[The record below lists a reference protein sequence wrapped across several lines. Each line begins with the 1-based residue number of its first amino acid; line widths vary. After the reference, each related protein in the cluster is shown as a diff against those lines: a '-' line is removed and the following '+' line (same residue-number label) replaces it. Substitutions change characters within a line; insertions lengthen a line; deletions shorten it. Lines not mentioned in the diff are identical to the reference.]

1 MFVYNTSF
9 PVNSGDRVRL
19 TGTVT
24 NVTAGGFSNMT
35 EITTLTALEVCST
48 GISVTPTLVNL
59 PESADPTTYLERYEG
74 MLVTFPET
82 LTVQQNYFQGR
93 YGQLTLGDGRLF
105 QINNFSLGGNLE
117 APLSAVV
124 LDDGTTTQNRNPIPY
139 LPVDGAVRAGNTVT
153 TGLTGVL
160 DNGQINTSTS
170 ATAWPL
176 AYYRLQ
182 PLNPAG
188 VTFDATVNARTATP
202 PVVGGRLTVVGTNVL
217 NYFTTLDI
225 EPARSTAPYDGGSNT
240 PRGADT
246 AIEFT
251 RQQAKIVAMLAGM
264 GADVFGLTEI
274 EAWDGANAGL
284 GAGQALVDALNAVV
298 GAGTYAVI
306 ADPVLGHFDPL
317 TDLDSDYIQN
327 VIIYN
332 TLTVTPVGA
341 SMSVDDIIFD
351 RSPFAQEFEEISSG
365 EQFVVVVNHFKSKGS
380 CPAAGDPNA
389 DQGDGQGCWNL
400 KREQQAAALLTFINT
415 SLVPLDPDVLVMGDL
430 NAYGAEEP
438 IAVLT
443 TGGLV
448 NQIAANVPAAERYS
462 YVFDGTAGYLDHA
475 LSTASVTPQI
485 DGCCL
490 LAHQCG

>member
-1 MFVYNTSF
+1 M
-9 PVNSGDRVRL
+9 DR
-19 TGTVT
+19 
-24 NVTAGGFSNMT
+24 
-35 EITTLTALEVCST
+35 ST
-48 GISVTPTLVNL
+48 P
-59 PESADPTTYLERYEG
+59 PPPPR
-74 MLVTFPET
+74 P
-82 LTVQQNYFQGR
+82 GR
-93 YGQLTLGDGRLF
+93 
-105 QINNFSLGGNLE
+105 
-117 APLSAVV
+117 
-124 LDDGTTTQNRNPIPY
+124 
-139 LPVDGAVRAGNTVT
+139 
-153 TGLTGVL
+153 
-160 DNGQINTSTS
+160 
-170 ATAWPL
+170 L

-202 PVVGGRLTVVGTNVL
+202 PVVGGRLTIVGTNVL
-217 NYFTTLDI
+217 NYFTTLDMA
-225 EPARSTAPYDGGSNT
+225 PFRSTPPYDGGSNT

-264 GADVFGLTEI
+264 HADVFGLTEI

-389 DQGDGQGCWNL
+389 DQGDGQGCWSL
-400 KREQQAAALLTFINT
+400 KREQQAAALLTFINY
-415 SLVPLDPDVLVMGDL
+415 LVGSAGSGCAGDGRLECLRCGRTDCGPHHRRPGQPDCR
-430 NAYGAEEP
+430 
-438 IAVLT
+438 
-443 TGGLV
+443 
-448 NQIAANVPAAERYS
+448 QR
-462 YVFDGTAGYLDHA
+462 AGRRA
-475 LSTASVTPQI
+475 LFL
-485 DGCCL
+485 CL
-490 LAHQCG
+490 